1 MYTTVLFDAD
11 ETLLDFRRSE
21 NSALTE
27 TFRQN
32 SLPYDEDFLRSYREI
47 NDGLWER
54 FNKGEISK
62 KEVTDTRFSVFF
74 EKQNIPLDGKIFNGL
89 YLENLSKYGYA
100 LPGAHELCEKLYKK
114 GLKLY
119 IITNG
124 IGFVQKK
131 RFKESGLSRFF
142 DGVFIS
148 EEVGAA
154 KPSKEYFNFVYD
166 NIDEK
171 DKSKIIVVGDS
182 LSADIRGGKAY
193 GFVTCWYNVKDSAKK
208 GESDFCA
215 ESFEDIERI
224 LMG

>member
-32 SLPYDEDFLRSYREI
+32 FLPCDEEFLDGYREI

-74 EKQNIPLDGKIFNGL
+74 EKRNIPLDGKNFNGL
-89 YLENLSKYGYA
+89 YLENLSKYGYV
-100 LPGAHELCEKLYKK
+100 LPGAHELCEKLHKK
-114 GLKLY
+114 GLRLY

-124 IGFVQKK
+124 VGFVQKR
-131 RFKESGLSRFF
+131 RFKESGLSGFF
-142 DGVFIS
+142 
-148 EEVGAA
+148 
-154 KPSKEYFNFVYD
+154 
-166 NIDEK
+166 
-171 DKSKIIVVGDS
+171 
-182 LSADIRGGKAY
+182 
-193 GFVTCWYNVKDSAKK
+193 
-208 GESDFCA
+208 
-215 ESFEDIERI
+215 
-224 LMG
+224 